1 MSLGG
6 MVEAIDEVHRRGES
20 MMGGIRKQ
28 RQMLNILQTEIKEA
42 KGRITVLNEKLEGL
56 SKRQSKA
63 MDATAN
69 AQKNAARINQLK
81 VRIDDSIK
89 ALEKQKEDSED
100 TLRVM
105 ETEIEELV
113 DELQLRKPVLT
124 RYKICAVW
132 YL

>member
-42 KGRITVLNEKLEGL
+42 KGRISVLNKKLEGL

-132 YL
+132 FL